1 MLMHADSDMRARHDG
16 IENWIFDI
24 ILGFFILGFFTGVFT
39 AGRKVCE

>member
-1 MLMHADSDMRARHDG
+1 MHADSDMRARHDG

-24 ILGFFILGFFTGVFT
+24 ILGFFTGVFT